1 MNNNIENSNSLIE
14 TAKEIRQSFRLLMNG
29 VTSQSMREKGV
40 DYRIN
45 WGASLLHLREMAAEY
60 KQDKELAITLWKDNV
75 RECKIIATLLMPH
88 EQFDKELAM
97 QWISQTH
104 TQEIAEIATMTLYQ
118 YMPYAYDI
126 AMSLIDNEEDIK
138 QIHAYNILARVF
150 PQNGAKITSDDK
162 SKFLKHA
169 VATLQSE
176 NIALKHSAWNAV
188 THFADMNQQYHTETR
203 KALKSIKMDDWL

>member
-1 MNNNIENSNSLIE
+1 MNDNIEKDNSYIE

-60 KQDKELAITLWKDNV
+60 NQDKELAITLWKDNV

-88 EQFDKELAM
+88 EQFDEELAM
-97 QWISQTH
+97 QWINQTH
-104 TQEIAEIATMTLYQ
+104 TQEIAEIATMNLYQ
-118 YMPYAYDI
+118 HMPYAYNM
-126 AMSLIDNEEDIK
+126 AMSLIGNEEDIK
-138 QIHAYNILARVF
+138 QIHGYNILARVF
-150 PQNGAKITSDDK
+150 PQNSAKITPDVTST
-162 SKFLKHA
+162 FLKHA
-169 VATLQSE
+169 VAALQSE
-176 NIALKHSAWNAV
+176 NIALKHNAWNAV
-188 THFADMNQQYHTETR
+188 TRFADINRQYHNETR